1 MYNLSISVND
11 TTALSDSTVIKLIK
25 LMEPS
30 LPCVHEVPS
39 NCQDV
44 TIVALVCGAIV
55 LTTLIVAVSL
65 LFYFCRRNSKLRKQ
79 QDAERIREKE
89 ERWFSLRKEYQSAI
103 LSILEPKETTIQK
116 EESSEEKGNNTEEL
130 NCDSEEKGNETP
142 TPNDVVSEI
151 RNDNQELQDNSKE
164 AYIKELR
171 DCIKWIDEQMS
182 NL

>member
-1 MYNLSISVND
+1 METLYCCRDTIAVNI
-11 TTALSDSTVIKLIK
+11 AKVVDSFQ
-25 LMEPS
+25 
-30 LPCVHEVPS
+30 PCIQDSPT

-116 EESSEEKGNNTEEL
+116 EESSEEKENNTEEL
-130 NCDSEEKGNETP
+130 NCDSEEKGNEPP
-142 TPNDVVSEI
+142 TTNDVVSEI
-151 RNDNQELQDNSKE
+151 RNDSQELQDNFKE

-171 DCIKWIDEQMS
+171 DCIKWIDEQVS
-182 NL
+182 NI